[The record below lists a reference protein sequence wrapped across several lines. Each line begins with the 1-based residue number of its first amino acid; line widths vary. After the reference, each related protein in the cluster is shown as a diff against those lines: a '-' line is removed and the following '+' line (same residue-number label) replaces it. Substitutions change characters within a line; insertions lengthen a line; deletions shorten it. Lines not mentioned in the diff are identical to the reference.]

1 MGFIKKGFDS
11 ITGKTA
17 AKKAG
22 EAQQHA
28 TEQGMAEQRRQFD
41 IMQQLMNPYVQAGQQ
56 GLSGQQD
63 LLGLNGFD
71 REQGAI
77 TNIENS
83 PFFKSQYQQ
92 AENALLQN
100 AAATGGLRG
109 GNFQE
114 ALADNR
120 SNMLFNNVNQQLQNL
135 SGVAGNG
142 QNAAAGLGGNAL
154 QFGNNMAQGYADIG
168 QAQAGYQLAKGQINS
183 GLLNFGLKAGSM
195 ALGGGLGGFGGG
207 MIGTTGAGMSGN
219 LPALF

>member
-1 MGFIKKGFDS
+1 MSFIKKGFDS

-22 EAQQHA
+22 EAQQYA
-28 TEQGMAEQRRQFD
+28 TEQGMDEQRRQFD
-41 IMQQLMNPYVQAGQQ
+41 VMQQLMNPYVQAGQQ

-71 REQGAI
+71 KQQGAI
-77 TNIENS
+77 GNIENS

-135 SGVAGNG
+135 SGVAANG
-142 QNAAAGLGGNAL
+142 QSAAAGLGGQGM
-154 QFGNNMAQGYADIG
+154 QFGQNMAQGYGDIG

-183 GLLNFGLKAGSM
+183 GLLNFGLKAGASY
-195 ALGGGLGGFGGG
+195 LGGGF
-207 MIGTTGAGMSGN
+207 
-219 LPALF
+219 